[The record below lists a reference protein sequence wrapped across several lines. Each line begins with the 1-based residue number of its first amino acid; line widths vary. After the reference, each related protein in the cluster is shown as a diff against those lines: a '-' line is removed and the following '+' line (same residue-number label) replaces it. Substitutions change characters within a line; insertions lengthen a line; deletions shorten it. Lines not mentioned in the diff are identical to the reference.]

1 MGWQHHPHGDVGG
14 QLGRGAGQVAE
25 LEAASTLLEEEEEDE
40 GNEEEAEEEGL
51 LAALS

>member
-25 LEAASTLLEEEEEDE
+25 LEAASTLLEEAEEE

-51 LAALS
+51 MAAVA